1 MNIFHK
7 IQWNNERASPLSSG
21 SNITHDGTTWILT
34 RTLMLMVC
42 FYSTVANVH
51 CTLLYGGVFLSPFDS
66 AFFSHLYVFFT
77 FVLYPLTTDETN
89 SLEKFHMILT
99 II

>member
-1 MNIFHK
+1 MFTVPC
-7 IQWNNERASPLSSG
+7 SMGVYFCLLL
-21 SNITHDGTTWILT
+21 IL
-34 RTLMLMVC
+34 
-42 FYSTVANVH
+42 H
-51 CTLLYGGVFLSPFDS
+51 
-66 AFFSHLYVFFT
+66 FFHLYVFFT

>member
-42 FYSTVANVH
+42 FYSTVADVH

-66 AFFSHLYVFFT
+66 VFFSTCMSSLL
-77 FVLYPLTTDETN
+77 LYPLTTDETN